1 MFVSAI
7 IAAGGRGARVGAEAP
22 KQLLEIGGVS
32 ILERTVDTFLSAA
45 SVHEIVVALPV
56 DLAADPPPYLRN
68 RAKPLQVVA
77 GGRRRQDSVTAA
89 FERVSPAADVVVVH
103 DAARPFATEALIER
117 TIQAARTTGAAT
129 AAVPV
134 SDTVK
139 EMADRLDADG
149 APVVARTLPREL
161 LWLAQ
166 TPQAF
171 ARRVLEA
178 ALAHV
183 REAGVEATDEAMA
196 AEQAGF
202 SVRLVPGDARNLK
215 ITTAEDLRAARAAQ
229 NGARGLVRV
238 GTGYDLHRLVEGR
251 PFVLAGVGIPS
262 AVGPAGHSDADVL
275 CHAVIDAVLGAAALG
290 DIGRHFPDSDERWRG
305 AAGLDL
311 VGRAVALVRAAGLG
325 PVNVDAVVI
334 VERPRIAAYV
344 PEVRVNLARALGLDA
359 ASVSV
364 KGKTN
369 EGVGEVGRGEAIACH
384 AVALVV
390 ES

>member
-22 KQLLEIGGVS
+22 KQFLEIGGVS

-45 SVHEIVVALPV
+45 SVNEIVVALPA

-89 FERVSPAADVVVVH
+89 FGRVSPAADVVVVH
-103 DAARPFATEALIER
+103 DAARPFATEALLER
-117 TIQAARTTGAAT
+117 TIQAARTAGAAT

-149 APVVARTLPREL
+149 APVVARTLPRER

-178 ALAHV
+178 ALAHA
-183 REAGVEATDEAMA
+183 REAGVEATDEAML

-215 ITTAEDLRAARAAQ
+215 ITTAEDLRAVLMLAQFVDQEARDD
-229 NGARGLVRV
+229 
-238 GTGYDLHRLVEGR
+238 T
-251 PFVLAGVGIPS
+251 
-262 AVGPAGHSDADVL
+262 
-275 CHAVIDAVLGAAALG
+275 
-290 DIGRHFPDSDERWRG
+290 
-305 AAGLDL
+305 
-311 VGRAVALVRAAGLG
+311 
-325 PVNVDAVVI
+325 
-334 VERPRIAAYV
+334 RIACSMDSKFKMMYSKW
-344 PEVRVNLARALGLDA
+344 E
-359 ASVSV
+359 ASLRRKV
-364 KGKTN
+364 
-369 EGVGEVGRGEAIACH
+369 I
-384 AVALVV
+384 
-390 ES
+390 